1 MKNILLECFFQTSA
15 TYNKTVLVNVFQV
28 FIDSNLKH
36 CGFFFVVVFFLTGE
50 KMSRIFS
57 DKSKCRVVDM
67 LNANFTTQYT
77 EHVILFYLAA

>member
-36 CGFFFVVVFFLTGE
+36 CGFFFCCCFFFNRGE
-50 KMSRIFS
+50 DVQDIFWQ
-57 DKSKCRVVDM
+57 V
-67 LNANFTTQYT
+67 
-77 EHVILFYLAA
+77 